1 MSPTVTRLRAK
12 TYEESLAL
20 RVHAGYTP
28 RQKWQRRMACTG
40 LQDHPKPQELC
51 ATCPVRLDCLTWVMG
66 NEQTLQSCYIVG
78 HAAIREE
85 IRVRLR
91 LPRVKPSKCGSDAGY
106 QAHWRDGEDPCD
118 GCKEAHAA
126 KRGGLRQAAT

>member
-20 RVHAGYTP
+20 RVHAGYQP
-28 RQKWQRRMACTG
+28 RPKWQRRMACTG
-40 LQDHPKPQELC
+40 MQDHPKPQELC

-91 LPRVKPSKCGSDAGY
+91 LPRPRRAKCGTAAGY
-106 QAHWRDGEDPCD
+106 QAHLRDGEDACD
-118 GCKEAHAA
+118 GCKEAHAL
-126 KRGGLRQAAT
+126 KRAMWKESVK